1 MNEIEKLI
9 NEYRGKVYSYNK
21 KLEDP
26 KRLTD
31 KELAVTQAQAQAYLQ
46 MQKDLESLL
55 MIIEDEQEAI
65 HDDLMDIGNK
75 HYKSGYGFIT
85 MGVQEKYLL
94 VKKSK

>member
-1 MNEIEKLI
+1 MNAIEKLI

-31 KELAVTQAQAQAYLQ
+31 KELAVTQAQTQAYLQ

-55 MIIEDEQEAI
+55 MIVEDEQEDI
-65 HDDLMDIGNK
+65 HEDLLDIGNK
-75 HYKSGYGFIT
+75 HYKSGYGPIAS
-85 MGVQEKYLL
+85 GIQEKYLL
-94 VKKSK
+94 VLKSK